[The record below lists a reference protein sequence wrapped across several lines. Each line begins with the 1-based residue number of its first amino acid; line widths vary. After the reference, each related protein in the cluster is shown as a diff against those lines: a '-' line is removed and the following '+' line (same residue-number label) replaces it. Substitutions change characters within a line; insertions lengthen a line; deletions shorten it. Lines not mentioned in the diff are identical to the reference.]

1 MLDYRLR
8 YWRNP
13 QQYTPHSHQA
23 AILDSGYGGKN
34 YFAFFAQELYTYTL
48 IASLDSSHNVD
59 VPV

>member
-23 AILDSGYGGKN
+23 AILDSGYGGKK
-34 YFAFFAQELYTYTL
+34 FCFFAQELYAYTL
-48 IASLDSSHNVD
+48 VASLDSSHNVAI
-59 VPV
+59 PV